1 MKKKKV
7 TRNLRVFLKR
17 KRPKN
22 LRKINNIKR
31 RRNQMKTKMV
41 KINPR
46 IKILNQK
53 IMKKK
58 LRKKENQTNMKMKI
72 NTLQNKQNL
81 KRNIH
86 QKIKN
91 KKIRSQMTL
100 IQNQKI
106 KKNKRNRKNNLKQN
120 KRRPKNLQQR
130 QENQNIIYIKRKLAR
145 VKETMKEAKLMMM
158 LLNKSMD
165 QMMIQKRT
173 KTMAMEILI
182 RMLLSHM
189 IRRLINE

>member
-1 MKKKKV
+1 
-7 TRNLRVFLKR
+7 
-17 KRPKN
+17 
-22 LRKINNIKR
+22 
-31 RRNQMKTKMV
+31 
-41 KINPR
+41 
-46 IKILNQK
+46 
-53 IMKKK
+53 
-58 LRKKENQTNMKMKI
+58 
-72 NTLQNKQNL
+72 
-81 KRNIH
+81 
-86 QKIKN
+86 
-91 KKIRSQMTL
+91 MTL

-173 KTMAMEILI
+173 KTMVMEILI

>member
-1 MKKKKV
+1 
-7 TRNLRVFLKR
+7 
-17 KRPKN
+17 
-22 LRKINNIKR
+22 
-31 RRNQMKTKMV
+31 
-41 KINPR
+41 
-46 IKILNQK
+46 
-53 IMKKK
+53 
-58 LRKKENQTNMKMKI
+58 
-72 NTLQNKQNL
+72 
-81 KRNIH
+81 
-86 QKIKN
+86 
-91 KKIRSQMTL
+91 MTL